1 MRELVLDNKVVNELK
16 IPGGYIVG
24 IEGIDAVGKNT
35 QSLLLSRWLRKNG
48 IKTTLMSFP
57 DYDTMIGKEIKS
69 FLSGGRAYPTELQHL
84 LFAANRWEKSEEIKS
99 RLHAGET
106 IIVNRYTESNLA
118 YGMANGLDIAW
129 LTNLEKGLPRADLV
143 IVLDAPQQSLS
154 PRRPNK
160 SKDTYER
167 SPTLQ
172 GRAQRAYRELARE
185 RGWKLVAADR
195 PVGDVQA
202 TVLKAV
208 REALAEDRGTPL

>member
-1 MRELVLDNKVVNELK
+1 MK
-16 IPGGYIVG
+16 IPGGYIIG

-35 QSLLLSRWLRKNG
+35 QSVLLSKWLRKKG
-48 IKTTLMSFP
+48 VKTTLMSFP
-57 DYDTMIGKEIKS
+57 DYDTTIGKEIKS
-69 FLSGGRAYPTELQHL
+69 FLSGRRIYPTELQHL
-84 LFAANRWEKSEEIKS
+84 LFAANRWEKSEEIES
-99 RLHAGET
+99 RLREGET
-106 IIVNRYTESNLA
+106 IIINRYTESNLA
-118 YGMANGLDIAW
+118 YGTANGIDIAW
-129 LTNLEKGLPRADLV
+129 LTNLEKGLPKADLV